1 MSLYYDSITTAH
13 PMISWTYC
21 PYNQIK
27 KMQQKEL
34 YLYIVFFIF
43 CHSILIGQINM
54 IKYENKIVVDEN
66 EIRKAFSK
74 EDDSLSL
81 NDSSSIKLE
90 NMFVEFIKNK
100 SGYNSTYY
108 FNDTIVRY
116 MDTDEK
122 EDEVFYYINPI
133 DASWTRYYTD
143 RKGIIK
149 YTETKYAP
157 SDDWKLTYSIE
168 VDRGD
173 KKNILGYEC
182 YKVVIVEN
190 RKSIS
195 EGWEESCTY
204 ECYVTD
210 DLNLP
215 FNCTELIW
223 EKVLNKTPLEIVYYL
238 NHIPNSKEYKTA
250 IEIKL
255 DLPED
260 ILKLPDY
267 FKNAI
272 KAN

>member
-1 MSLYYDSITTAH
+1 
-13 PMISWTYC
+13 
-21 PYNQIK
+21 
-27 KMQQKEL
+27 MQQKEL

-43 CHSILIGQINM
+43 AHSILIGQINM
-54 IKYENKIVVDEN
+54 IKYENKIIVDEN
-66 EIRKAFSK
+66 EFS
-74 EDDSLSL
+74 EAISMGADSLSL
-81 NDSSSIKLE
+81 NDTSIIDLE
-90 NMFVEFIKNK
+90 NMVFELEKK
-100 SGYNSTYY
+100 WSGYTSTYY

-133 DASWTRYYTD
+133 DAVWTRYFTD
-143 RKGIIK
+143 RKGIVK
-149 YTETKYAP
+149 YSETKIAP

-168 VDRGD
+168 VDKGD
-173 KKNILGYEC
+173 KKNILGYDC
-182 YKVVIVEN
+182 YKVIIIEN

-195 EGWEESCTY
+195 KGWTEGCTY

-210 DLNLP
+210 ELNLP

-223 EKVLNKTPLEIVYYL
+223 ERVLNKTPLEIVYYL
-238 NHIPNSKEYKTA
+238 NHLPNSKEYKTA

-260 ILKLPDY
+260 VLKLPEY
-267 FKNAI
+267 FKNAF